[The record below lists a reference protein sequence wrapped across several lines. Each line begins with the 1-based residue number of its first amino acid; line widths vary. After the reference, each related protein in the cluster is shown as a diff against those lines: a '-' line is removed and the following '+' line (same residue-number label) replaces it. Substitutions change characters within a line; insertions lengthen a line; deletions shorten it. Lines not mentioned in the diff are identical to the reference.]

1 MGAALAATVGLSGAG
16 WVVGVACGVIMNAAL
31 ARGVLRYRPHRLGPA
46 DWVTLAR
53 ATLAVGVAALVADSF
68 DEPAHVTML
77 VTLSAVALA
86 LDAVDG
92 WVARRSKTASK
103 LGAQLRR

>member
-1 MGAALAATVGLSGAG
+1 MTGLIAQVLLLAALAGTVGLSAAG

-31 ARGVLRYRPHRLGPA
+31 ARGLARYRSDRLGPA

-68 DEPAHVTML
+68 DR
-77 VTLSAVALA
+77 
-86 LDAVDG
+86 
-92 WVARRSKTASK
+92 ARA
-103 LGAQLRR
+103 GHDCW